1 MKWWDN
7 FIHDIPKISL
17 RSAKAKITLKEK
29 KNWIEKS
36 TTKSRAMIYEV
47 HKQAF
52 GIEYADAYLREELNL
67 GHSKLTDLDRTI
79 ITQRVNEL
87 LGKDEI

>member
-17 RSAKAKITLKEK
+17 RVAKAKTTLKE

-47 HKQAF
+47 YKQAYGKEF
-52 GIEYADAYLREELNL
+52 ADAYLREELNL
-67 GHSKLTDLDRTI
+67 GKSKLTDLDRTLI
-79 ITQRVNEL
+79 IQRVNEL
-87 LGKDEI
+87 LGEDEI